1 MIFAS
6 DNWSGASDK
15 VMAALA
21 DAAKSGGRAYGGD
34 TATRALTER
43 FSALF
48 ERDVAV
54 FIVGTG
60 TAANVLSIG
69 TYARPGGLAFCHR
82 HAHINADEAAAAE
95 SVARLKLVPIE
106 GAYGRYDAEAL
117 AATLARYPEGAVHYG
132 RPVLASVSEVSE
144 LGTAYSVE
152 EIAAIAKVAKGRGL
166 AMHMD
171 GARFA
176 GAVASLGVA
185 PADLTWRAGI
195 DVLSFGAT
203 KNGCV
208 AAEAV
213 VFFDPAQ
220 ADDFAYARQRVGHG
234 FSKAWFIAAQ
244 LHAYLDGGH
253 WLDLAR
259 HANAMGARLA
269 EAIRRSN
276 TVRLAVEPD
285 ANELFAILP
294 RDLEA
299 TLRAA
304 GGMFNPWPA
313 ATLPPEARPAPD
325 EALIRLVTSFQ
336 TTPDEIDA
344 FAARLGRV

>member
-21 DAAKSGGRAYGGD
+21 DAARSGGPAYGGD
-34 TATRALTER
+34 DLTRSLTDR

-48 ERDVAV
+48 EREVAV
-54 FIVGTG
+54 FAVGTG
-60 TAANVLSIG
+60 TAANVLSLAS
-69 TYARPGGLAFCHR
+69 YARPGGLAFCHR
-82 HAHINADEAAAAE
+82 TAHINSDEAAAAE
-95 SVARLKLVPIE
+95 TVAGVKLVAID
-106 GAYGRYDAEAL
+106 GDDGRYDAASLE
-117 AATLARYPEGAVHYG
+117 ATLARYPAGAVHTG
-132 RPVLASVSEVSE
+132 QPVLASLSEVSE
-144 LGTAYSVE
+144 LGTAYAAAD
-152 EIAAIAKVAKGRGL
+152 IAAIAAVARRRGL
-166 AMHMD
+166 AVHMD
-171 GARFA
+171 GARFG
-176 GAVASLGVA
+176 GAVASLGVS
-185 PADLTWRAGI
+185 PADLTWRAGV

-213 VFFDPAQ
+213 VFFDPSQ
-220 ADDFAYARQRVGHG
+220 ARDFAYARQRVGHG

-269 EAIRRSN
+269 DAIRRSN
-276 TVRLAVEPD
+276 RVRLAVEPD
-285 ANELFAILP
+285 ANELFVVLP
-294 RDLEA
+294 KDVEA
-299 TLRAA
+299 ALRAA
-304 GGMFNPWPA
+304 GARFNPWPA
-313 ATLPPEARPAPD
+313 ASVAAAARPGPD

-336 TTPDEIDA
+336 TTADEVDA
-344 FAARLGRV
+344 FARHLGGG

>member
-21 DAAKSGGRAYGGD
+21 DAAKGGGRAYGGD
-34 TATRALTER
+34 DLTRALDDR
-43 FSALF
+43 FSAVF
-48 ERDVAV
+48 ERDVKV
-54 FIVGTG
+54 FVVGTG
-60 TAANVLSIG
+60 TAANVLSLAS
-69 TYARPGGLAFCHR
+69 YARPGGVAFCHR
-82 HAHINADEAAAAE
+82 YAHINSDEAAGAE
-95 SVARLKLVPIE
+95 TIAGLKLIPID
-106 GAYGRYDAEAL
+106 GADGRYEAEAL
-117 AATLARYPEGAVHYG
+117 AATLARYPEGAVHTG
-132 RPVLASVSEVSE
+132 QPVLASVSEICE
-144 LGTAYSVE
+144 LGTAYPVA
-152 EIAAIAKVAKGRGL
+152 EIAAIAAVARSRGL

-176 GAVASLGVA
+176 GAVASLGVS

-203 KNGCV
+203 KNGCL

-213 VFFDPAQ
+213 VFFDPAE
-220 ADDFAYARQRVGHG
+220 ARDFAFARQRVGHG

-244 LHAYLDGGH
+244 LHAYLDGDH

-269 EAIRRSN
+269 TAIRQSN
-276 TVRLAVEPD
+276 RVRLAVEPA

-294 RDLEA
+294 KEIEA
-299 TLRAA
+299 SLRAA
-304 GGMFNPWPA
+304 GAMFNPWPA
-313 ATLPPEARPAPD
+313 ASLPAEAQPGPD

-336 TTPDEIDA
+336 TTPEQIDA
-344 FAARLGRV
+344 FARHLGSG